1 MKRPTLLVVLSFC
14 AVAVVVTSAQVRPA
28 VRPISAAPT
37 APRLAGAAD
46 PEWSAPFFDGSVLH
60 DIELEMNSKDW
71 QTLKENY
78 LSNEYYP
85 SDFRWGVQT
94 LRNIGIRSRGTAS
107 RSGVKP
113 GLRVDF
119 NRYSA
124 EQTFLGLTSFVLR
137 NNTTDR
143 TGMHERVSMLLFE
156 RMGVPAPREAH
167 TRLFVN
173 GAYVG
178 VYSIVESIDK
188 NFLARTR
195 NENDGYLYKFDRNVG
210 DDPYFM
216 TYGGPNSDLYV
227 PHPFKP
233 ETHEADPHPEPIVDM
248 IRTVAEASD
257 ANFRD
262 AIGQFLDLGAFVR
275 HVAIEMFL
283 NESDGVLGD
292 AGTTNFY
299 LYRPLNS
306 NLHVFIPWDKS
317 ETMRD
322 RTRSI
327 FHNVND
333 VPEQIQNRIMTRAM
347 KYPDLA
353 TLYLDVLKAAADS
366 AAELTEGDGRGWME
380 REIGREFNQI
390 RDAVFADPEKPCT
403 NDEFLQAV
411 DDLRKFSQDRPIF
424 VTASVLDKRG
434 QHIMPSSFFVTV
446 RRNP

>member
-1 MKRPTLLVVLSFC
+1 MKRLTTLVVLSCC
-14 AVAVVVTSAQVRPA
+14 AATVVVTRAQVRPA
-28 VRPISAAPT
+28 VRPISAASA
-37 APRLAGAAD
+37 APRLAAAD
-46 PEWSAPFFDGSVLH
+46 PALNAPFFDGSVLH
-60 DIELEMNSKDW
+60 EIQLDMNSKDW

-78 LSNEYYP
+78 LSNAYYP
-85 SDFRWGVQT
+85 CDFHWGDQVV
-94 LRNIGIRSRGTAS
+94 RNIGIRSRGTAS
-107 RSGVKP
+107 RSEVKP

-124 EQTFLGLTSFVLR
+124 EQTLLGLTSFVLR

-143 TGMHERVSMLLFE
+143 TSLHERVSMLLFE

-188 NFLARTR
+188 NFLNRTR
-195 NENDGYLYKFDRNVG
+195 NENEGYLYKFDRNVG
-210 DDPYFM
+210 DDPYYF
-216 TYGGPNSDLYV
+216 TYGGPDPDLYV

-233 ETHEADPHPEPIVDM
+233 ETHESDPHPQPIADM

-257 ANFRD
+257 ASFRD
-262 AIGQFLDLGAFVR
+262 AIAQYLDLGAFIK

-299 LYRPLNS
+299 LYRPPNS

-317 ETMRD
+317 ETMHD

-327 FHNVND
+327 FHNVDD
-333 VPEQIQNRIMTRAM
+333 VPEPVQNRIMTRAM

-353 TLYLDVLKAAADS
+353 NLYLDVLNATADS
-366 AAELTEGDGRGWME
+366 AAEPTEGDGRGWVE
-380 REIGREFNQI
+380 REIEREFNQI
-390 RDAVFADPEKPCT
+390 RDAVLADPEKPYT

-411 DDLRKFSQDRPIF
+411 DDLRKFAQDRPTF
-424 VTASVLDKRG
+424 VRTSVANKR
-434 QHIMPSSFFVTV
+434 
-446 RRNP
+446 